1 MNKTYLFSALLRI
14 FIMFYLLPLG
24 ISYFLTND
32 ATALCEWVKN
42 GILLKGRMLDGYF
55 LITSLILFFWGTLQF
70 LIVAKAYN
78 KTMNEEWIFGGG
90 LNNHSPKYEWFAKNV
105 KEWYWLDDKK
115 GDSNIIEF
123 LKKEGKELWA
133 V

>member
-78 KTMNEEWIFGGG
+78 KTMNEE
-90 LNNHSPKYEWFAKNV
+90 
-105 KEWYWLDDKK
+105 
-115 GDSNIIEF
+115 
-123 LKKEGKELWA
+123 
-133 V
+133 